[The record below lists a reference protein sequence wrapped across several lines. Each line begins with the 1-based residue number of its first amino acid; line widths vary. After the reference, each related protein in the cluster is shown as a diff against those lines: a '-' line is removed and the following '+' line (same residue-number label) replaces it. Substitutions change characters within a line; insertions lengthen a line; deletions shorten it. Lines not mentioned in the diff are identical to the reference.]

1 MPILPLGA
9 FLCGFDS
16 CARHRNAV
24 AHHIDNIRFGPA
36 SVIPITST
44 TRILAWRARILLAAG
59 RGILALMRRQDGQAA
74 AAALPFTREHSRSR
88 SRCSRILGAVALD
101 GSEGRK
107 KIVKFAFTRHV
118 TANLL

>member
-1 MPILPLGA
+1 VLPILPLGA

-59 RGILALMRRQDGQAA
+59 RGILALVRRQDGQAA
-74 AAALPFTREHSRSR
+74 AAALPFTREHSRPR
-88 SRCSRILGAVALD
+88 SRRARAYPAPWHLTDPKGAKNCEVRFWLD
-101 GSEGRK
+101 M
-107 KIVKFAFTRHV
+107 
-118 TANLL
+118 